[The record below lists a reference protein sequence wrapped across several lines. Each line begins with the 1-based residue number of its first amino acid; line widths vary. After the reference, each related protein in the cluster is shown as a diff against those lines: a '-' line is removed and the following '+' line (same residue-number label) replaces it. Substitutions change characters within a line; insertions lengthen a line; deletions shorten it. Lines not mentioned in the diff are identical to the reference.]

1 MSSHDEMSDEELW
14 DRTHS
19 DDVSD
24 RADSL
29 MELASR
35 KQAIPDWDMA
45 KSLYGSAADLY
56 RDLEKESS
64 LGHAIYSLGYCQYRL
79 GEYEEAIKSLAT
91 SLQLGQEIIDSKVI
105 AYSAGP
111 LADCYSANGEPEKAI
126 DFYEIAVDAFVEIE
140 VETLAG
146 INALAMGE
154 LHGIAN
160 RQTRA
165 LECFIRAFNI
175 FQTGGDAIGAARAK
189 DRMASALIEMGD
201 YDQAVMHLKESH
213 EVFEFSEVVDR
224 ATHALYRI
232 GWTLNLAG
240 KYLQAEGPLR
250 EAAVA
255 FRQAGEWSRTAL
267 AETQLAYSLIF
278 RDLETEHEY
287 GQNLLRRA
295 ATYFEFAGELQ
306 NAWQV
311 NSIKAELL
319 ALRGDLVAA
328 IAIWKDILDQAISQE
343 DLYYVR
349 SARVNLAECLLE
361 QGEITAAKE
370 QLTEIDVAQ
379 WGENN
384 VEIAN
389 FERVQKLVLEKLS
402 ETLNIELPK

>member
-1 MSSHDEMSDEELW
+1 MPSHDEMSDEELW
-14 DRTHS
+14 DRTRS

-35 KQAIPDWDMA
+35 EQAIPDWEMA

-56 RDLEKESS
+56 RDLEKENS

-79 GEYEEAIKSLAT
+79 GEYEEAIRSLAA

-111 LADCYSANGEPEKAI
+111 LADSYSANGEPDKAI
-126 DFYEIAVDAFVEIE
+126 EFYEIAVDAFVEIE

-189 DRMASALIEMGD
+189 DRMASCLIELGD
-201 YDQAVMHLKESH
+201 YDQAVVHLKESH

-224 ATHALYRI
+224 ATYALYRI

-240 KYLQAEGPLR
+240 KYLQAELPLR
-250 EAAVA
+250 EAAGA
-255 FRQAGEWSRTAL
+255 FRQAAEWSRAAL

-278 RDLETEHEY
+278 RDLETENNY
-287 GQNLLRRA
+287 GQNLLNRA

-319 ALRGDLVAA
+319 AIRGDLAA
-328 IAIWKDILDQAISQE
+328 AVVIWKDILDQATE
-343 DLYYVR
+343 NGDDYFVR

-361 QGEITAAKE
+361 QGETMSARE
-370 QLTEIDVAQ
+370 QLAEVDVAS
-379 WGENN
+379 WGQNK

-389 FERVQKLVLEKLS
+389 FKRVQNLVLETLS
-402 ETLNIELPK
+402 ETLNIVVVK